1 MKKFTLF
8 FMSLFLTVGAM
19 AQTTQ
24 KVEIDLTTTAGQ
36 PGYVSSPHDHAV
48 INPNSQWDKGGVA
61 ALIDGR
67 ADTHFH
73 TAWENVPT
81 GPHYFQVDLGE
92 GNTISDF
99 SFNYIL
105 RKDGGDDFPSQFTI
119 KGSNDDADY
128 ERITV
133 IDITMPNSAGEA
145 QGKSYSFDVTD
156 VEKEYR
162 YLRFE
167 VTNTK
172 SYNGGGYRTYFHLAE
187 FDLFKIVTEALPEY
201 TVTYNYSYNG
211 NVAKTVTH
219 TVVEGSPYPAHD
231 LNIFGAS
238 YADVPTG
245 TVTEN
250 KEVTITVTF
259 DLPFEFAAT
268 YDDIDNKWYYLSIGQ
283 AAHLLYH
290 VDNAA
295 NIALNKT
302 EVDADNKYAYQWAFV
317 GSPFD
322 GYKLVNRA
330 KGNGW
335 VLSSSTNTFDNN
347 TGGNTYPIMTEEPV
361 GDGKNTYWIATAST
375 DLGDGG
381 FYLAQKDA
389 NNGNNKMNNRD
400 NKLAYWNGGADHGST
415 FKARHIDAIDP
426 VTFNWTA
433 TTQWTAVDAA
443 DCTSSLMWDNKF
455 SEGIKYIQSEIAVD
469 SPVEGTVTFVYTD
482 GGCRLNMTGVE
493 VIDAEGN
500 IVSCDYHIGF
510 AGGAHENNI
519 YSVKVAEAGTYTVR
533 CYATEGDWSD
543 EKGNHTDL
551 FNNTNGR
558 ITANLAKTNSTEF
571 THDVTFAA
579 EYATL
584 YLGYKV
590 AVPAGVEAYV
600 VKSTNNGHAQMEK
613 VEGVIPANTAV
624 ILKKVGTEN
633 TYTFA
638 YAAGDAATVEANLL
652 KGSIAN
658 RYVIGDACVL
668 SNGAEGIGLYGAIL
682 NQLDNTAFLN
692 NAFKA
697 YLEMPASQGTAA
709 FYGFDW
715 DGTTGI
721 DEVTTENGE
730 VKAIYDLTG
739 RKVEA
744 ITAPGIYIVN
754 GKKVLVK

>member
-1 MKKFTLF
+1 
-8 FMSLFLTVGAM
+8 M
-19 AQTTQ
+19 AQEVNYTPNHTGA
-24 KVEIDLTTTAGQ
+24 KTRTNRMVGSISVGTDTYDMPRGTRKSYTDLTSTKTFTVEAGATVALGMTQSAGSWMNAFVYVDMDKNGFTAG
-36 PGYVSSPHDHAV
+36 
-48 INPNSQWDKGGVA
+48 I
-61 ALIDGR
+61 
-67 ADTHFH
+67 ADDNYT
-73 TAWENVPT
+73 PT
-81 GPHYFQVDLGE
+81 GDLV
-92 GNTISDF
+92 SY
-99 SFNYIL
+99 SFYNQGY
-105 RKDGGDDFPSQFTI
+105 T
-119 KGSNDDADY
+119 ND
-128 ERITV
+128 ENGR
-133 IDITMPNSAGEA
+133 NSAGTSITGDSRSTLRLPNWTIPENLEP
-145 QGKSYSFDVTD
+145 G
-156 VEKEYR
+156 EYR
-162 YLRFE
+162 IRFKYDWCNIDPAGA
-167 VTNTK
+167 TSNYFGNSFTGH
-172 SYNGGGYRTYFHLAE
+172 GGEIIDAKLVVVG
-187 FDLFKIVTEALPEY
+187 KVP
-201 TVTYNYSYNG
+201 VTYKYSYNG
-211 NVAKTVTH
+211 DVVKTVTH
-219 TVVEGSPYPAHD
+219 TVAEGSDYPAYD
-231 LNIFGAS
+231 LGLYGAS
-238 YADVPTG
+238 YENVPTG
-245 TVTEN
+245 KVTEET
-250 KEVTITVTF
+250 EVTINVTF
-259 DLPFEFAAT
+259 SLPFEFAAT

-302 EVDADNKYAYQWAFV
+302 EVDADNQYAYQWAFV

-330 KGNGW
+330 KGDGW

-361 GDGKNTYWIATAST
+361 GNGKNTYWIATAST

-389 NNGNNKMNNRD
+389 NDGKNKMNNRD

-415 FKARHIDAIDP
+415 FKVRHIDAIDP
-426 VTFNWTA
+426 VTFNWAA

-455 SEGIKYIQSEIAVD
+455 TQGIKYIQSEIAVD
-469 SPVEGTVTFVYTD
+469 SPVKGTVTFVYTD

-600 VKSTNNGHAQMEK
+600 VKSTNNGHAQMEN

-658 RYVIGDACVL
+658 RYVTSEAYVL
-668 SNGAEGIGLYGAIL
+668 FNGANGIGFYLAEK
-682 NQLDNTAFLN
+682 NQAEGTAFKN
-692 NAFKA
+692 WANKA
-697 YLEMPASQGTAA
+697 YLEMPASSGTAA

-715 DGTTGI
+715 EGTTGI
-721 DEVTTENGE
+721 SKVTTENGE
-730 VKAIYDLTG
+730 VKTIYDLTG
-739 RKVEA
+739 RKLKGENGNLKGV
-744 ITAPGIYIVN
+744 YIIN